1 MSTKKLRT
9 NYGARVRVYSDTV
22 GPSATK
28 ISHKDEC
35 DINSIMRRYEKTGIL
50 PDLIKAQPEYGDFAQ
65 MASFQEA
72 QNIVVLANEQFAAL
86 SAHVRERFGNSP
98 AKFLEFAQNPR
109 NQEEMVSLGLATR
122 KSTADNVAQ
131 NTPNMGGGPKGSPKA
146 KKPPTEADDQ
156 APT

>member
-1 MSTKKLRT
+1 MSTKLRT
-9 NYGARVRVYSDTV
+9 NYGARVRVYSDTK

-65 MASFQEA
+65 MSSFQEA
-72 QNIVVLANEQFAAL
+72 QNIVIHANEQFAAL
-86 SAHVRERFGNSP
+86 SSHIRERFSNSP
-98 AKFLEFAQNPR
+98 AKFLQFATNPA
-109 NQEEMVSLGLATR
+109 NAKEMVALGLATS

-131 NTPNMGGGPKGSPKA
+131 TPPNMGGGPKGSPKA
-146 KKPPTEADDQ
+146 KKPPEGADDQ